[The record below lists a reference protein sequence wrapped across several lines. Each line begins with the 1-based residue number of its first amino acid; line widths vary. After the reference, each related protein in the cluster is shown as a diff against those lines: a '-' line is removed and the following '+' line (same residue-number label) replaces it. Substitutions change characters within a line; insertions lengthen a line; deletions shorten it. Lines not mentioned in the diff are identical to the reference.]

1 MAFQFH
7 KLKVASVIKETD
19 SCISV
24 SFDIPEETKEAFAF
38 TEGQN
43 LTLKKDLDGEEL
55 RRSYSICTAPHEGQ
69 LKVAIKKVPGGKF
82 STWAYDNLKSGD
94 SLQVMPASGN
104 FTLKNKKETGGNYL
118 AIAAGSGI
126 TPVISII
133 KQTLHTQ
140 PASEFTLIYGNQSH
154 ASIIFFEELEAL
166 KNKFMGRFRLINIL
180 SRERTDIDLHNGR
193 IDEEKLTALSKII
206 DFAEFDDIFICGPEA
221 MIFSA
226 ESFLLNKEVAKNKI
240 HFELFTTPG
249 QKAIL
254 KTQPEEVEDDGNKSE
269 ISIKLD
275 GRSFSFNLGA
285 AEENILNAALKQ
297 GADLP
302 FACKAGVCCTCKA
315 KLISGKVTMDVNY
328 ALEEEEVEQGY
339 ILTCQSHPA
348 SEKVVIDFDVK

>member
-1 MAFQFH
+1 MSVHFH
-7 KLKVASVIKETD
+7 KLIIDSVIKETD
-19 SCISV
+19 NCISV
-24 SFDIPEETKEAFAF
+24 SFDIPEESKEAFAF
-38 TEGQN
+38 IEGQN
-43 LTLKKDLDGEEL
+43 LTLKKELDGEDF
-55 RRSYSICTAPHEGQ
+55 RRSYSICTAPHEGK

-82 STWAYDNLKSGD
+82 SNWAYDNLKAGE
-94 SLQVMPASGN
+94 SLEVMPASGN
-104 FTLKNKKETGGNYL
+104 FTLKNKKETGGKYL

-133 KQTLHTQ
+133 KQTLHSNTT
-140 PASEFTLIYGNQSH
+140 SEFTLIYGNQSH

-166 KNKFMGRFRLINIL
+166 KNKFMGRFRLVNIL

-193 IDEEKLTALSKII
+193 IDEDKLAALSKIM
-206 DFAEFDDIFICGPEA
+206 DFTDFDDIFICGPEA
-221 MIFSA
+221 MIFAA
-226 ESFLLNKEVAKNKI
+226 EGFLLNREVAKNKI

-285 AEENILNAALKQ
+285 SEENILNAALKQ

>member
-1 MAFQFH
+1 MAVHFH
-7 KLKVASVIKETD
+7 KLIIDSVNKETEN
-19 SCISV
+19 CISV
-24 SFDIPEETKEAFAF
+24 SFNIPEESKEAFVF
-38 TEGQN
+38 IEGQN
-43 LTLKKDLDGEEL
+43 LTLKKDFDGEEF

-82 STWAYDNLKSGD
+82 SNWAFDNIKVGD
-94 SLQVMPASGN
+94 TLDVMPASGN
-104 FTLKNKKETGGNYL
+104 FTLKNKKTTGGNYL

-133 KQTLHTQ
+133 KQTLYSH
-140 PASEFTLIYGNQSH
+140 PKNEFTLIYGNQSR
-154 ASIIFFEELEAL
+154 ASIIFLEELEAL
-166 KNKFMGRFRLINIL
+166 KNKFMGRLRLIYIF
-180 SRERTDIDLHNGR
+180 SREKTDIDLHNGR
-193 IDEEKLTALSKII
+193 IDEDKLKAFSKII
-206 DFAEFDDIFICGPEA
+206 DFTLFDDIFICGPEA
-221 MIFSA
+221 MIFNA
-226 ESFLLNKEVAKNKI
+226 ESFLLNNEVAKNKI

-254 KTQPEEVEDDGNKSE
+254 KTQPDEVEDDGNKSE
-269 ISIKLD
+269 INIKLD
-275 GRSFSFNLGA
+275 GRSFSFHLGA
-285 AEENILNAALKQ
+285 AGDNILNAALKQ

-348 SEKVVIDFDVK
+348 SEIVEIDFDVK

>member
-1 MAFQFH
+1 MSVHFH
-7 KLKVASVIKETD
+7 KLIIDSVIKETEN
-19 SCISV
+19 CISV
-24 SFDIPEETKEAFAF
+24 SFNIPEESKEAFAF

-43 LTLKKDLDGEEL
+43 LTLKKELDGEDF
-55 RRSYSICTAPHEGQ
+55 RRSYSICTAPHEGK

-82 STWAYDNLKSGD
+82 SNWAYDNLKAGE
-94 SLQVMPASGN
+94 SLEVMPASGN
-104 FTLKNKKETGGNYL
+104 FTLKNKKETGGKYL

-133 KQTLHTQ
+133 KQTLHSNTT
-140 PASEFTLIYGNQSH
+140 SEFTLIYGNQSH

-166 KNKFMGRFRLINIL
+166 KNKFMGRFRLVNIL

-193 IDEEKLTALSKII
+193 IDEDKLAALSKIM
-206 DFAEFDDIFICGPEA
+206 DFTDFDDIFICGPEA
-221 MIFSA
+221 MIFAA
-226 ESFLLNKEVAKNKI
+226 EGFLLNREVAKNKI

-285 AEENILNAALKQ
+285 SEENILNAALKQ